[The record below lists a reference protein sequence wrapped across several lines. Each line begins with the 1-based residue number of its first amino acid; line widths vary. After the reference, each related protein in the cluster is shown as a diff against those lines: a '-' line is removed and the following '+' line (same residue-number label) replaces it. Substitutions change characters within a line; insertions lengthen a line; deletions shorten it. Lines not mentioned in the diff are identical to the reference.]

1 ILPQST
7 NLLFSYGISLLT
19 RIVFCDHINIEVFVT
34 GKININKWLWTFAL
48 IIVDDGINPIRII

>member
-1 ILPQST
+1 M
-7 NLLFSYGISLLT
+7 FSYGISLLT